1 MSQIEVLEKQ
11 ILDLPKADRDALRD
25 WFLEL
30 ESESWD
36 LQIEADAAMGKLK
49 PLEEAARAQILAGQ
63 WRPL

>member
-1 MSQIEVLEKQ
+1 MSQVEVLEKQ
-11 ILDLPKADRDALRD
+11 ILDLSKADREALRD

-36 LQIEADAAMGKLK
+36 LQIESDAATGKLK
-49 PLEEAARAQILAGQ
+49 SLEQAARAQILAGG

>member
-11 ILDLPKADRDALRD
+11 ILGLPKAERDTLRD

-36 LQIEADAAMGKLK
+36 LQIESDVSTGKLK